1 MKRDIMVANF
11 HSILTQIV
19 PPQTAAVAF
28 PYETQVPLIMCDI
41 TVALPQRSH
50 KQICS
55 LIWQIFDLVIL
66 FDC

>member
-41 TVALPQRSH
+41 TVALPQWSH
-50 KQICS
+50 
-55 LIWQIFDLVIL
+55 
-66 FDC
+66 